1 MPWTKANFYGTNASR
16 MDEHLSTTAS
26 DLEDSTSKTPE
37 NIAEVREAIL
47 ADCRQTIH
55 NVCEIV
61 GLSYGTH
68 FGGQFE
74 HETHFCEICAKTA
87 EWRPEGP
94 LCFRLWGTQTTSQ
107 RRPQLHLQYHNR
119 CWNMGVWLWRWD

>member
-1 MPWTKANFYGTNASR
+1 

-87 EWRPEGP
+87 E
-94 LCFRLWGTQTTSQ
+94 
-107 RRPQLHLQYHNR
+107 
-119 CWNMGVWLWRWD
+119 